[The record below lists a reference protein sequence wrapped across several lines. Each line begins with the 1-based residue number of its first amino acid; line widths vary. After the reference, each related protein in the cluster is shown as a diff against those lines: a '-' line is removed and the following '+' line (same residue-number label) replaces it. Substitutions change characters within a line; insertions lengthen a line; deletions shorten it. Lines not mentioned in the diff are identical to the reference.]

1 MSLCQFVTRFNDTGS
16 VYYSSRSTFIFTNF
30 FKGLLRTWIGH
41 RFQNIRVMKKKLS
54 YEPLNHLSHKIL
66 NTESDTQHS
75 PPTAV
80 FISFFL
86 FNKVNM
92 FIKWRHKTTG
102 WDYKLVWETFNN
114 IRKLLRKRV
123 LFASAKVFCSTFVFT
138 FKVTRWLPTFHLLV
152 MQQIGNG

>member
-54 YEPLNHLSHKIL
+54 YEPLNHLSQ
-66 NTESDTQHS
+66 NTEYWIWH
-75 PPTAV
+75 TALPSHRC
-80 FISFFL
+80 FYIIFL

-92 FIKWRHKTTG
+92 FIKWRHKTTS

>member
-1 MSLCQFVTRFNDTGS
+1 MLGCQCVSSSPGS
-16 VYYSSRSTFIFTNF
+16 MTQDLFIIPADLHSFLQTFLKAYLEHELVIDSRISE
-30 FKGLLRTWIGH
+30 WW
-41 RFQNIRVMKKKLS
+41 KKKNS

-80 FISFFL
+80 FISVFL

-92 FIKWRHKTTG
+92 FIKWRHKTSS

-152 MQQIGNG
+152 M